1 VLCKNSLEDR
11 FWFNSEKLFNSENV
25 DSNIAHVQ
33 KVKNL
38 GVFTRALR
46 NVSRRK
52 IRALLVIIALSLSV
66 AILIA
71 IPTGIM
77 ANQEAAEQLSANYD
91 NYLADMENEI
101 TTAATLL
108 EVSLSPEFTA
118 AGFGGR
124 GRPGGGFSGGF
135 MSSES
140 FFNETVAS
148 DINNIEGVAAVIP
161 VLEKSEGTLET
172 RSTQFGEF
180 EFLRPEYTIVGVP
193 LDDSILSN
201 YPVLASGIIEGRT
214 LVEGDS
220 GVVLL
225 SLNNTDY
232 FGVGVSDQVNILG
245 SDFTVVG
252 IYTTTTTQ
260 EMNHLY
266 MSLSEAQAITEIEGE
281 ISRIDVYAENEAIVD
296 AVYNDITAMY
306 PEFYVNTAEAR
317 LESITAMAERQ
328 VQVLEDAEADLVETQ
343 AVAYMEIGIA
353 VVGTSLIVLF
363 TMLYTVRERTREI
376 GVLKAIGFSNG
387 SIMSQFM
394 LEGMFLSIVAGLLGV
409 VIGTIGAPI
418 ITQLLLTG
426 FASNSGPETA
436 FAGRQIGIPGLTVEA
451 TIVTPSVELLLVV
464 FAGAILLGVLGSIY
478 PSWRASKTSPMEAL
492 RHE

>member
-1 VLCKNSLEDR
+1 
-11 FWFNSEKLFNSENV
+11 
-25 DSNIAHVQ
+25 
-33 KVKNL
+33 VKNL
-38 GVFTRALR
+38 GVFTRAFR

-66 AILIA
+66 AILIS

-77 ANQEAAEQLSANYD
+77 ANQKAAEQLSANYD
-91 NYLADMENEI
+91 AYLENMQTEI
-101 TTAATLL
+101 TTASTLL
-108 EVSLSPEFTA
+108 EVSLSPGFAA
-118 AGFGGR
+118 AGFGG
-124 GRPGGGFSGGF
+124 GGPPEGGFGGGGFTRGF
-135 MSSES
+135 MSRES
-140 FFNETVAS
+140 FFNETAVS
-148 DINNIEGVAAVIP
+148 NISTIEGVAAVIP

-201 YPVLASGIIEGRT
+201 YPVLPSEIIEGKT

-225 SLNNTDY
+225 SVNNTEY
-232 FGVGVSDQVNILG
+232 FGVGVNDQINILG

-252 IYTTTTTQ
+252 VYSTTVTQ
-260 EMNHLY
+260 EMTNLY
-266 MSLSEAQAITEIEGE
+266 MSLSEAQEITELEGE
-281 ISRIDVYAENEAIVD
+281 ISRLDVYAENEDVIDEVS
-296 AVYNDITAMY
+296 NDITAMY
-306 PEFYVNTAEAR
+306 AEFYVNTAESR
-317 LESITAMAERQ
+317 LEAITTMAERQ
-328 VQVLEDAEADLVETQ
+328 VDILEDAEADLVETQ

-353 VVGTSLIVLF
+353 VVATSLIVLF
-363 TMLYTVRERTREI
+363 TMLYTVRERTKEI

-394 LEGMFLSIVAGLLGV
+394 LEGMILSIMAGLIGV
-409 VIGTIGAPI
+409 VIGTVGAPI

-426 FASNSGPETA
+426 FAANTGTQTNTGPQMA
-436 FAGRQIGIPGLTVEA
+436 FRGRQIGIPGLTVQSTIA
-451 TIVTPSVELLLVV
+451 TPTVELLLIV
-464 FAGAILLGVLGSIY
+464 FAGAILLGVLGSLY
-478 PSWRASKTSPMEAL
+478 PAWRASKTSPMEAL

>member
-1 VLCKNSLEDR
+1 
-11 FWFNSEKLFNSENV
+11 
-25 DSNIAHVQ
+25 
-33 KVKNL
+33 VKNL

-66 AILIA
+66 AILIS

-91 NYLADMENEI
+91 SYLENMETEI

-108 EVSLSPEFTA
+108 EVSLSPGFAA
-118 AGFGGR
+118 AGFGG
-124 GRPGGGFSGGF
+124 GGPPEGGFGGGGFTGGF
-135 MSSES
+135 MSRES
-140 FFNETVAS
+140 FFNETAVS
-148 DINNIEGVAAVIP
+148 NITTIEGVAAVIP

-201 YPVLASGIIEGRT
+201 YPVLPSEIIEGRT

-225 SLNNTDY
+225 SVNNTEY
-232 FGVGVSDQVNILG
+232 FGVGVNDQINILG

-252 IYTTTTTQ
+252 VYSTTVTQ
-260 EMNHLY
+260 EMTNLY
-266 MSLSEAQAITEIEGE
+266 MSLSEAQEITELEGE
-281 ISRIDVYAENEAIVD
+281 ISRLDVYAENEDVIDEVS
-296 AVYNDITAMY
+296 NDITAMY
-306 PEFYVNTAEAR
+306 AEFYVNTAESR
-317 LESITAMAERQ
+317 LEAITTMAERQ
-328 VQVLEDAEADLVETQ
+328 VDILEDAEADLVETQ

-353 VVGTSLIVLF
+353 VVATSLIVLF
-363 TMLYTVRERTREI
+363 TMLYTVRERTQEI

-387 SIMSQFM
+387 NIMSQFM
-394 LEGMFLSIVAGLLGV
+394 LEGMFLSIVAGLVGV
-409 VIGTIGAPI
+409 IIGMVGAPI

-426 FASNSGPETA
+426 LSASNSGPEQA
-436 FAGRQIGIPGLTVEA
+436 FTGRQIGIPGLTVEA
-451 TIVTPSVELLLVV
+451 SIATPTVELLLIV
-464 FAGAILLGVLGSIY
+464 FAGAVLLGIIGSLY
-478 PSWRASKTSPMEAL
+478 PAWQASKTSPMEAL
-492 RHE
+492 RRE

>member
-1 VLCKNSLEDR
+1 M
-11 FWFNSEKLFNSENV
+11 
-25 DSNIAHVQ
+25 
-33 KVKNL
+33 
-38 GVFTRALR
+38 
-46 NVSRRK
+46 
-52 IRALLVIIALSLSV
+52 IIALSLSV
-66 AILIA
+66 AILIS

-91 NYLADMENEI
+91 SYLEDMETEI

-108 EVSLSPEFTA
+108 EVSLSPGFAA
-118 AGFGGR
+118 AGFGG
-124 GRPGGGFSGGF
+124 GGPPEGGFGGGGFTRGF
-135 MSSES
+135 MSRES
-140 FFNETVAS
+140 FFNETAVS
-148 DINNIEGVAAVIP
+148 NITTIEGVAAVIP

-201 YPVLASGIIEGRT
+201 YPVLPSEIIEGRT

-225 SLNNTDY
+225 SVNNTEY
-232 FGVGVSDQVNILG
+232 FGVGVNDQINILG

-252 IYTTTTTQ
+252 VYSTTVTQ
-260 EMNHLY
+260 EMTNLY
-266 MSLSEAQAITEIEGE
+266 MSLSEAQEITELEGE
-281 ISRIDVYAENEAIVD
+281 ISRLDVYAENEDIIDEVS
-296 AVYNDITAMY
+296 NDITAMY
-306 PEFYVNTAEAR
+306 AEFYVNTAESR
-317 LESITAMAERQ
+317 LEAITTMAERQ
-328 VQVLEDAEADLVETQ
+328 VDILEDAEADLVETQ

-353 VVGTSLIVLF
+353 VVATSLIVLF
-363 TMLYTVRERTREI
+363 TMLYTVRERTQEI

-394 LEGMFLSIVAGLLGV
+394 LEGIILSIMAGLIGV
-409 VIGTIGAPI
+409 VIGTVGAPI

-426 FASNSGPETA
+426 LAPSTGPETP

-451 TIVTPSVELLLVV
+451 TIATPTVELLLIV
-464 FAGAILLGVLGSIY
+464 FAGAILLGIIGSFY
-478 PSWRASKTSPMEAL
+478 PAWRASKTSPMEAL